1 MLGDLYGNRAWL
13 ILAFLIADV
22 MRNTLKLVLPVIIPS
37 WRFFDAIAPS
47 PRIEYALLTDGE
59 EAPIAWVELRPRPKT
74 ISFLTMLRRILWN
87 PVWNETLF
95 LVSCSERLLANPT
108 QHSED
113 EIFDRVFA
121 DIALT
126 DCLESTKCFV
136 QFRLMSVHR
145 ELSDLVREETF
156 RSAIRP
162 LDKGG
167 AA

>member
-1 MLGDLYGNRAWL
+1 M

-22 MRNTLKLVLPVIIPS
+22 MLNTLKLVLPVIIPS
-37 WRFFDAIAPS
+37 WHFFDVIAPS
-47 PRIEYALLTDGE
+47 PRIEYAILKDGE
-59 EAPIAWVELRPRPKT
+59 EAPIAWMELRPRPKT
-74 ISFLTMLRRILWN
+74 ISFLTMLRRMLWN

-95 LVSCSERLLANPT
+95 LVSCSERLIANPT

-121 DIALT
+121 DIEFS
-126 DCLESTKCFV
+126 DCFENTKCFV
-136 QFRLMSVHR
+136 QFRLMSVRR
-145 ELSDLVREETF
+145 ELSELIREETF
-156 RSAIRP
+156 RSTIRP